1 MDVKQNATI
10 PDGLIVLQILNRFWA
25 GFQYYQS
32 MSGALLDAYIML
44 PFSNGFD
51 LWYWK
56 NKGNGNNIASFITNK
71 LYYTGVFF
79 FFNKDV

>member
-1 MDVKQNATI
+1 MNVKQNATI

-32 MSGALLDAYIML
+32 MSGALLDSDISL

-71 LYYTGVFF
+71 PCYTGVFF
-79 FFNKDV
+79 FNKDV